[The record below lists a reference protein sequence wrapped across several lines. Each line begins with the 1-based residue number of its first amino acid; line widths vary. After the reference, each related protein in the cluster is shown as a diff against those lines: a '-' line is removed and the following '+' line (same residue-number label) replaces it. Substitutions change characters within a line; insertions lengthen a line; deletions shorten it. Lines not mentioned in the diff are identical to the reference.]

1 MKFHFYFLKIMI
13 NNNETALKIINY
25 KSENESIENF
35 YWDLIDY
42 LLKLIKLSN
51 FFKNKEITIA
61 FDQYNQ
67 SVDKNNKYKYLC
79 ETYLYNSKTF
89 SFITLSSLNDS
100 DIRVYKEEKL
110 SKKYYFEN
118 PPTEIYFDLNIPEL
132 SDENKLNE
140 ENKMDIINEE
150 YEEDENVSFIEDESE
165 ASNEEEEQ
173 EEQEE
178 MSEYEKII
186 YENEEEE
193 DYDKAL
199 ELLGSTIKY
208 YNILKYIKYKEKKK
222 YRLSSFLIGTK
233 RHIKKKI
240 LKFYK
245 CKNIKD
251 FTII

>member
-1 MKFHFYFLKIMI
+1 
-13 NNNETALKIINY
+13 
-25 KSENESIENF
+25 
-35 YWDLIDY
+35 
-42 LLKLIKLSN
+42 
-51 FFKNKEITIA
+51 
-61 FDQYNQ
+61 
-67 SVDKNNKYKYLC
+67 
-79 ETYLYNSKTF
+79 
-89 SFITLSSLNDS
+89 
-100 DIRVYKEEKL
+100 
-110 SKKYYFEN
+110 
-118 PPTEIYFDLNIPEL
+118 
-132 SDENKLNE
+132 
-140 ENKMDIINEE
+140 MDIINEE

-178 MSEYEKII
+178 MRKNEKII

-208 YNILKYIKYKEKKK
+208 YNILKYIKYKENNK

-251 FTII
+251 LQLSSQIFSFSLKQKYDKKNLFSIIRIIPLKYFDLKIKDKKKRY